1 MTVVLFSRPR
11 CCKFMAHRKRGDQ
24 FSDWV
29 RDAGELNDLAC
40 AHGTGSG
47 QGHEYTVMRGRL
59 DHHGLLSLST
69 PDTQAKG
76 SGPVKRK
83 NG

>member
-29 RDAGELNDLAC
+29 RDAGELNDSAY
-40 AHGTGSG
+40 ARRTSSG
-47 QGHEYTVMRGRL
+47 RR
-59 DHHGLLSLST
+59 
-69 PDTQAKG
+69 
-76 SGPVKRK
+76 
-83 NG
+83 